1 MFSGWRPG
9 TQHLCPPPVGSEAM
23 RLFVAIEIP
32 ETVRAEIQA
41 VAPQPGPGLR
51 VVKSEHWHL
60 TLHFLGEADLDAVT
74 AALVGLSFKP
84 FELRLA
90 GAGQFRARD
99 ESVLWLRVQPSCE
112 LIELHA
118 EIGRRLTEG
127 IGYRPESRPYHP
139 HLTVARRRMRHAGNE
154 VDGFLADAKNWQS
167 SPFLVAD
174 VVLFQS
180 ELTPQGPK
188 YRERYRAGR

>member
-1 MFSGWRPG
+1 
-9 TQHLCPPPVGSEAM
+9 M
-23 RLFVAIEIP
+23 RLFVAIETP
-32 ETVRAEIQA
+32 ETIRAEIQA

-51 VVKSEHWHL
+51 VVKSEQWHL
-60 TLHFLGEADLDAVT
+60 TLHFLGDADLDAVI
-74 AALVGLSFKP
+74 AALAGLSFEP

-99 ESVLWLRVQPSCE
+99 ESVIWLGFEHSHE
-112 LIELHA
+112 LIELHS
-118 EIGRRLTEG
+118 EVGRRLTES
-127 IGYRPESRPYHP
+127 IGYRPESRPYRP

-154 VDGFLADAKNWQS
+154 VDSFLADATNWQS
-167 SPFLVAD
+167 SPFMIAD

-180 ELTPQGPK
+180 ELTPRGPK

>member
-1 MFSGWRPG
+1 
-9 TQHLCPPPVGSEAM
+9 M

-32 ETVRAEIQA
+32 RTVRAEIQA

-51 VVKSEHWHL
+51 IVKSEQWHL
-60 TLHFLGEADLDAVT
+60 TLHFLGEVELDAVI
-74 AALVGLSFKP
+74 AALEGLSFEP

-99 ESVLWLRVQPSCE
+99 ECVLWLGFEHSRE

-118 EIGRRLTEG
+118 EIGRRLTAG
-127 IGYRPESRPYHP
+127 IGYRPESRPYRP

-154 VDGFLADAKNWQS
+154 VDGFLADATNWQS
-167 SPFLVAD
+167 SPFRVAD

-188 YRERYRAGR
+188 YCERYRGGR

>member
-1 MFSGWRPG
+1 
-9 TQHLCPPPVGSEAM
+9 M
-23 RLFVAIEIP
+23 RLFVAIEVP

-51 VVKSEHWHL
+51 VVKSEQWHL
-60 TLHFLGEADLDAVT
+60 TLHFLGEADLDAVI
-74 AALVGLSFKP
+74 AALASLSFKP

-99 ESVLWLRVQPSCE
+99 ESVLWHGFEHSRE

-118 EIGRRLTEG
+118 EVGRRLTES
-127 IGYRPESRPYHP
+127 IGYRPESRPYRP
-139 HLTVARRRMRHAGNE
+139 HLTVARRRMRHSGNE
-154 VDGFLADAKNWQS
+154 VDSFLADATNWQS
-167 SPFLVAD
+167 SPFRVAD

-180 ELTPQGPK
+180 ELTPRGPK

>member
-1 MFSGWRPG
+1 
-9 TQHLCPPPVGSEAM
+9 M
-23 RLFVAIEIP
+23 RLFVAIEVP

-51 VVKSEHWHL
+51 VVKSEQWHL
-60 TLHFLGEADLDAVT
+60 TLHFLGEADLDAVI
-74 AALVGLSFKP
+74 AALTGLSFAS

-90 GAGQFRARD
+90 GEGQFRARD
-99 ESVLWLRVQPSCE
+99 ESVLWLGFEHSRE
-112 LIELHA
+112 LIELHSNV
-118 EIGRRLTEG
+118 GRRLTAG
-127 IGYRPESRPYHP
+127 IGYRPESRPYRP

-188 YRERYRAGR
+188 YRERYRVGG

>member
-1 MFSGWRPG
+1 
-9 TQHLCPPPVGSEAM
+9 M

-41 VAPQPGPGLR
+41 VAPQPGPSLR
-51 VVKSEHWHL
+51 VVKSEQWHL
-60 TLHFLGEADLDAVT
+60 TLHFLGETDLGAVT
-74 AALVGLSFKP
+74 AALGGLSFEP

-99 ESVLWLRVQPSCE
+99 ERVLWLGFEHSRE
-112 LIELHA
+112 LIELHS
-118 EIGRRLTEG
+118 EVGRRLTAG
-127 IGYRPESRPYHP
+127 IGYRPESRPYRP

-167 SPFLVAD
+167 SPFLVTD

-188 YRERYRAGR
+188 YRERFRAGR